1 MAAFYSTEFLLVQEL
16 EVLVLGLVDCFVV
29 DLWQGIELRL
39 EGGEM
44 GGLPGIFEWGK
55 LAQVGVHGVKG
66 IDADG

>member
-1 MAAFYSTEFLLVQEL
+1 M
-16 EVLVLGLVDCFVV
+16 LGLVDCFVV